1 MKRANTNME
10 SASYHTMGM
19 RGRYDVWRTVDG
31 LDYTVEHLSMRG
43 ARARGR
49 DRCVVLKVDGVGVP
63 TLQKSANAAKAIED
77 GRYLKTSFVS
87 PRTRSTQV
95 RAYGARVQGRR

>member
-1 MKRANTNME
+1 MLVRPRSGVDARRYDCAVGSPCPSYSAAFLTSRLQILDQPVTAQRMKRANTNME

-43 ARARGR
+43 ARAGKR
-49 DRCVVLKVDGVGVP
+49 P
-63 TLQKSANAAKAIED
+63 NAS
-77 GRYLKTSFVS
+77 Y
-87 PRTRSTQV
+87 
-95 RAYGARVQGRR
+95 